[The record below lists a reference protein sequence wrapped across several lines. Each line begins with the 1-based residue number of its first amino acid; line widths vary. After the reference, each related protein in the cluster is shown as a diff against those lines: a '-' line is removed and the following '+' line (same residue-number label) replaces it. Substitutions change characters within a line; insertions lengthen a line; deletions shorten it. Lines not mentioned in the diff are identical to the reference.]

1 VILSSETSAAAHPT
15 PLWGGLLR
23 HAGLQSECLTAE
35 ACYEHLIL
43 SVRDSLAFIRQSL
56 GNFRQT
62 GAILP
67 SSGALARA
75 MVDAIGPILPGD
87 ILVELGPGTGVFTRQ
102 IRKRYPDNPLIA
114 VEFNEPLAERLRH
127 THPDVHVVCGCASEI
142 RIHVEAL
149 GLNPNRIGVVLSGLP
164 LLSLPRPLCDAI
176 LAGLGEVVPLG
187 RRYVQFT
194 YSQRAW
200 QKWHLAG
207 FRRDNPRRVWLNVP
221 PASVLAFTRSDA

>member
-1 VILSSETSAAAHPT
+1 M
-15 PLWGGLLR
+15 
-23 HAGLQSECLTAE
+23 TADT
-35 ACYEHLIL
+35 CYEHLTLI
-43 SVRDSLAFIRQSL
+43 VRDSLAFIRQSI

-75 MVDAIGPILPGD
+75 MVDAIGPIEPGD

-102 IRKRYPDNPLIA
+102 IRKRFPNNPLIA
-114 VEFNEPLAERLRH
+114 VEFNEALAERLRH

-142 RIHVEAL
+142 RMHVEAL
-149 GLNPNRIGVVLSGLP
+149 GLDPARIGVVLSGLP
-164 LLSLPRPLCDAI
+164 LLSLPIPLRDAI
-176 LAGLGEVVPLG
+176 LAGLGKVVPIN

-207 FRRDNPRRVWLNVP
+207 FRRDNPKRVWLNVP